1 MGRDINSYMEG
12 SMGNKKSSRARLS
25 ARAQVSTAALALG
38 ALAAVAAVGTGA
50 AGAASPHATAARTLD
65 MKDTANL
72 TLSNKKGF
80 ELKEAGK
87 ASGSLSGT
95 IYIQLKVASER
106 SVSAKIQVYPSGGTL
121 DASATGSYRVQSS
134 STATFTGSLNI
145 TGGSGRYSKAKGSG
159 LSFSGTVH
167 RPGDS
172 VSVRVSGNM
181 SY

>member
-1 MGRDINSYMEG
+1 MGRDINSHMEG
-12 SMGNKKSSRARLS
+12 LMGNKSAGRRLS

-38 ALAAVAAVGTGA
+38 ALAAAAAVGTGA
-50 AGAASPHATAARTLD
+50 AGAASPHARAARTLD
-65 MKDTANL
+65 LNDSANL
-72 TLSNKKGF
+72 SLSNKKGF
-80 ELKEAGK
+80 ELKEAGSAK
-87 ASGSLSGT
+87 GSLGGT
-95 IYIQLKVASER
+95 IYIQLKVESER
-106 SVSAKIQVYPSGGTL
+106 AVAAKIQVYPSGGSLSAT
-121 DASATGSYRVQSS
+121 ATGSYRVESS
-134 STATFTGSLNI
+134 STASFSGKLNI

>member
-1 MGRDINSYMEG
+1 MGRDINSHMEG
-12 SMGNKKSSRARLS
+12 LMGKRSARRRLS

-38 ALAAVAAVGTGA
+38 ALASVAAIGTGA
-50 AGAASPHATAARTLD
+50 AGAAPSAHASRTLD
-65 MKDTANL
+65 LNDSANL
-72 TLSNKKGF
+72 NLSNKKGF

-95 IYIQLKVASER
+95 IYLQLKVSSER
-106 SVSAKIQVYPSGGTL
+106 SVTAKIQVYPSGGTL
-121 DASATGSYRVQSS
+121 DASASGTYRVQSS
-134 STATFTGSLNI
+134 STATFSGSLNI

>member
-1 MGRDINSYMEG
+1 
-12 SMGNKKSSRARLS
+12 MGNMSARKRLS

-50 AGAASPHATAARTLD
+50 AGAAPGAHAARTLD
-65 MKDTANL
+65 LNDSANL
-72 TLSNKKGF
+72 SLSNKKGF
-80 ELKEAGK
+80 ELKESGK
-87 ASGSLSGT
+87 ASGSLPGT
-95 IYIQLKVASER
+95 IYIQLKITGER
-106 SVSAKIQVYPSGGTL
+106 EVTAKIQVYPSGGSLNAT
-121 DASATGSYRVQSS
+121 ASGSYRVDTS
-134 STATFTGSLNI
+134 STASFSGKLNI
-145 TGGSGRYSKAKGSG
+145 SGGSGRYSKAKGSG

>member
-1 MGRDINSYMEG
+1 MGRDINSHMEG
-12 SMGNKKSSRARLS
+12 LMGKKSARRRLS

-50 AGAASPHATAARTLD
+50 AGAAPSAHASRTLNLND
-65 MKDTANL
+65 SANL
-72 TLSNKKGF
+72 SLSNKKGF
-80 ELKEAGK
+80 ELKEGGK
-87 ASGSLSGT
+87 ASGSLPGA

-106 SVSAKIQVYPSGGTL
+106 SVTASIQVYPSGGSLKAT
-121 DASATGSYRVQSS
+121 ASGSYRVESS
-134 STATFTGSLNI
+134 STASFSGKLNI
-145 TGGSGRYSKAKGSG
+145 TGGTGRYSKAKGSG

>member
-1 MGRDINSYMEG
+1 MGRDINSHMEG
-12 SMGNKKSSRARLS
+12 LMGNKSTRKRRS
-25 ARAQVSTAALALG
+25 ARAQISTAALALG

-50 AGAASPHATAARTLD
+50 AGAAPNAHAARTLD
-65 MKDTANL
+65 LKDDASL
-72 TLSNKKGF
+72 SLSNKKGF
-80 ELKEAGK
+80 ELKESGK
-87 ASGSLSGT
+87 ASGSLPGT

-106 SVSAKIQVYPSGGTL
+106 SVTAKIQVYPSGGTL
-121 DASATGSYRVQSS
+121 DATASGSYRVVSS
-134 STATFTGSLNI
+134 STASFSGKLNI

-172 VSVRVSGNM
+172 VAVRVSGNM

>member
-1 MGRDINSYMEG
+1 MGRDINSHMEG
-12 SMGNKKSSRARLS
+12 LMGNKSTRRRRS
-25 ARAQVSTAALALG
+25 RAQVSTAALALG
-38 ALAAVAAVGTGA
+38 ALAAVAALGTGA
-50 AGAASPHATAARTLD
+50 AGAAPNAHAARTLD
-65 MKDTANL
+65 LKDSANL
-72 TLSNKKGF
+72 KLSNKKGF
-80 ELKEAGK
+80 ELKESGK
-87 ASGSLSGT
+87 ASGSLPGT

-106 SVSAKIQVYPSGGTL
+106 SITAVIQVYPSGGL
-121 DASATGSYRVQSS
+121 LKASASGSYRVQSS
-134 STATFTGSLNI
+134 STATFTGKLNI

>member
-1 MGRDINSYMEG
+1 
-12 SMGNKKSSRARLS
+12 MGNMSARKRLS

-38 ALAAVAAVGTGA
+38 ALAAAAVVGTGA
-50 AGAASPHATAARTLD
+50 AGAAPSAHASRTFDLND
-65 MKDTANL
+65 SANL
-72 TLSNKKGF
+72 SLSNKKGF
-80 ELKEAGK
+80 ELKESGK
-87 ASGSLSGT
+87 ASGSLPGS
-95 IYIQLKVASER
+95 IFIQLKVTGEREVTAS
-106 SVSAKIQVYPSGGTL
+106 IQVYPNGGSL
-121 DASATGSYRVQSS
+121 KASASGSYRVDTS
-134 STATFTGSLNI
+134 STASFSGKLNI

>member
-1 MGRDINSYMEG
+1 MGKRSA
-12 SMGNKKSSRARLS
+12 RRRLS
-25 ARAQVSTAALALG
+25 ARAQISTAALALG
-38 ALAAVAAVGTGA
+38 ALASVAAIGTGA
-50 AGAASPHATAARTLD
+50 AGAAPSAHASRTLD
-65 MKDTANL
+65 LNDNANL
-72 TLSNKKGF
+72 NLSNKKGF

-87 ASGSLSGT
+87 ASGSLPGT

-106 SVSAKIQVYPSGGTL
+106 SVTASIQVYPSGGSLKAT
-121 DASATGSYRVQSS
+121 ASGSYRVESS
-134 STATFTGSLNI
+134 STASFSGKLNI
-145 TGGSGRYSKAKGSG
+145 TGGTGRYSKAKGSG

>member
-1 MGRDINSYMEG
+1 
-12 SMGNKKSSRARLS
+12 MGNMPARKRLS

-38 ALAAVAAVGTGA
+38 ALAAAAAVGTGA
-50 AGAASPHATAARTLD
+50 AGAASSAHASRTLD
-65 MKDTANL
+65 LNDSANL
-72 TLSNKKGF
+72 SLSNKKGF
-80 ELKEAGK
+80 ELKESGK
-87 ASGSLSGT
+87 ASGSLPGT
-95 IYIQLKVASER
+95 IYIQLKVTGER
-106 SVSAKIQVYPSGGTL
+106 VVTANIQVYPSGGSL
-121 DASATGSYRVQSS
+121 KASASGSYRVDTS
-134 STATFTGSLNI
+134 STASVSGKLNI